1 MWIVAIAWMYVAVM
15 MTMAEATSP
24 QGTVLG
30 AVITLVFYGLLPM
43 ALVMYLLGA
52 FGRRKVRLAREA
64 QERAQ
69 HVAMLAAQQAPQP
82 PSFNPS
88 FNPSSK
94 QTDAGSLPPGDA
106 IAPEGKK
113 P

>member
-30 AVITLVFYGLLPM
+30 AVITLLFYGLLPL

-52 FGRRKVRLAREA
+52 FGRRKARLAREA
-64 QERAQ
+64 QERAR
-69 HVAMLAAQQAPQP
+69 HMAMLALQEASQQA
-82 PSFNPS
+82 
-88 FNPSSK
+88 
-94 QTDAGSLPPGDA
+94 DAGGLPAGDA
-106 IAPEGKK
+106 IAPERKES
-113 P
+113 

>member
-1 MWIVAIAWMYVAVM
+1 MWIIAIAWMYVAVM
-15 MTMAEATSP
+15 MSMAEATSP

-30 AVITLVFYGLLPM
+30 AVITFVFYGLLPM

-69 HVAMLAAQQAPQP
+69 HVAMLASRQASEQAD
-82 PSFNPS
+82 
-88 FNPSSK
+88 
-94 QTDAGSLPPGDA
+94 TGGLPAGDA
-106 IAPEGKK
+106 IASEGKE